1 MGYLAKAVTFK
12 LLVFSTPN
20 HFLPPNTTV
29 QPLKSQ
35 QTLKCHDYLKICHIN
50 NLNGLRRCQCDL
62 LLKIDL
68 QKKFKLR
75 IFPIGSGLIRVLSIK
90 LCRSK
95 RRCHSFVVVL
105 VGLVIAPRRNQPI
118 PKWFSLLNR
127 KIDAQWVRKINLMNS
142 LYRRM
147 KDHRP
152 SQAETRN
159 KRELSKRAL
168 SKIMMERGKSIAF
181 THNFKR

>member
-1 MGYLAKAVTFK
+1 M
-12 LLVFSTPN
+12 
-20 HFLPPNTTV
+20 TV
-29 QPLKSQ
+29 EPFKSQ
-35 QTLKCHDYLKICHIN
+35 KAKKYHEYLKICHIN
-50 NLNGLRRCQCDL
+50 NSNDLRRFQCDI

-68 QKKFKLR
+68 QKKFKIQ
-75 IFPIGSGLIRVLSIK
+75 IFTIGSGLIKVFSIK

-105 VGLVIAPRRNQPI
+105 VGLVIAPPRNQPI
-118 PKWFSLLNR
+118 PKWFSLSNR
-127 KIDAQWVRKINLMNS
+127 KIDAQSVWKINLMNS
-142 LYRRM
+142 LYRGM

-168 SKIMMERGKSIAF
+168 SKIMMEKGKASRSHIIL
-181 THNFKR
+181 NGWVYCFK